1 MTKWYPQE
9 QTALALIR
17 IKAGMSR
24 DKAAVM
30 LGVAPN
36 TLLRYEHGK
45 NDIGLEII
53 DRMVSL
59 YGVPFEDVCNAA
71 RKVRMFS
78 GAIPSEQLKQEVK
91 PA

>member
-1 MTKWYPQE
+1 MPKWYATE

-17 IKAGMSR
+17 INAGLSR
-24 DKAAVM
+24 DKAAVL

-45 NDIGLEII
+45 NDIGLEMI
-53 DRMVSL
+53 DKMVSL
-59 YGVPFEDVCNAA
+59 YGVPFEDVCSAA

-78 GAIPSEQLKQEVK
+78 DARPSGQLQQEVK
-91 PA
+91 ST